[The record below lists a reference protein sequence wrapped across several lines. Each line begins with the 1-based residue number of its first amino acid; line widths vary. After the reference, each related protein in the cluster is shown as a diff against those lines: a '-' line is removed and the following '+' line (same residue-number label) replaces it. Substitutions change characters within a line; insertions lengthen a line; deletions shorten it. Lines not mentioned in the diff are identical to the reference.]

1 MDQTDDSSSISPKT
15 VRRDTRR
22 AARLAA
28 VQALYEIDLI
38 GVTPKE
44 VLAEF
49 DRRGSGG
56 MLEDGA
62 LLAADRP
69 LFARIVKGVF
79 GRSKDLD
86 EMLDRVLSEG
96 WTVARLEVVLRA
108 ILRSGAFELLARQ
121 DVPVRVVVSEYVGIA
136 HAFLSDKE
144 TGLVNGVLDRLAR
157 HLRPAEMGEGDPE
170 AESGEEE
177 PGNGRS
183 EPTG

>member
-1 MDQTDDSSSISPKT
+1 MDRTEDSSADSAKT
-15 VRRDTRR
+15 IRRDTRR

-38 GVTPKE
+38 GATPKD

-62 LLAADRP
+62 LMAADRP
-69 LFARIVKGVF
+69 MFARIVKGVF
-79 GRSKDLD
+79 GRSKELD
-86 EMLDRVLSEG
+86 ALLDQVLTEG
-96 WTVARLEVVLRA
+96 WTVARLEVLLRA
-108 ILRSGAFELLARQ
+108 ILRAGAFELLARPE
-121 DVPVRVVVSEYVGIA
+121 VPVRVVVSEHVDIA

-157 HLRPAEMGEGDPE
+157 RLRPREMGETEADEEGWGDGPPRPI
-170 AESGEEE
+170 G
-177 PGNGRS
+177 
-183 EPTG
+183 

>member
-1 MDQTDDSSSISPKT
+1 MDQPDDSSENSPKT

-69 LFARIVKGVF
+69 MFARIVKGVF
-79 GRSKDLD
+79 GRGKDLD

-96 WTVARLEVVLRA
+96 WTVARLEVLLRA
-108 ILRSGAFELLARQ
+108 ILRSGAFELLARP

-136 HAFLSDKE
+136 HAFLNDKE
-144 TGLVNGVLDRLAR
+144 TGMVNGVLDRLAR

-177 PGNGRS
+177 PGNG
-183 EPTG
+183 PTTSTG